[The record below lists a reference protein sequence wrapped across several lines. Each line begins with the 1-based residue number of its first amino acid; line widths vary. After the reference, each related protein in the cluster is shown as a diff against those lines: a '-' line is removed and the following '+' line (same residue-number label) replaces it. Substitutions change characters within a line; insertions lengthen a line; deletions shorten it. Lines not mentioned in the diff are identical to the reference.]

1 MSARLRNGIL
11 VLLALVLG
19 SGIAWLVLNRHAASH
34 GAALDVASKVFNDAE
49 VARTTA
55 TESPVTLTPPVAPD
69 AAAQDSALNTER
81 QAIAP
86 DPEEVPGIPTM
97 RIALQLKSVEGI
109 ELGGLN
115 ILARSWT
122 GFQREFV
129 TDDQG
134 RGEVLVEVDSDVE
147 LIVTGFGDGWLDDD
161 VLRNWGYATRQA
173 RASNAELGEARLPV
187 FEVVAPL
194 QVVLTPK
201 SCVVMFVPG
210 PDVRALMQANHSEAS
225 IAAIQWSC
233 RRTSTGR
240 DEMEAFGVAG
250 NYFAVPSLWPML
262 ASFRVGHD
270 SAIGFW
276 RGDLKFGQVLRIEA
290 SLQDM
295 QLVKIGVEGIPRGY
309 PLPIGYTLWE
319 GSVPGS
325 TAYLDAPIE
334 FEMGDQPT
342 SIWMPAGITNPFSA
356 SMSTGNLRM
365 QMVSA
370 AGNQAMFTLYGQT
383 SLRLRP
389 SQALVWLQ
397 VLDAKGQLS
406 DQQYTLDLRGQQV
419 DAGPNSD
426 SFGSPPLW
434 DIDGAGGWD
443 WPWEAATRSVATL
456 VGNQGLVSRAAL
468 EQTEGVGVADARDPQ
483 PERLMHPQFLTLAS
497 DRFGLVLDKGEQ
509 ERRSRVLIGALEDW
523 LDLESARSGSELD
536 LFVDMHLNV
545 PNLRIERIAASGA
558 RVTNENVWFS
568 KQRAPAGVERAWES
582 HSATLVSNLMP
593 GKYAVVWEA
602 SGVAR
607 TQAIVDVGAGETLD
621 LTGDRWLIDVLRGER
636 SGWEAKAAPD
646 ALRPD
651 AFRIGEQVIKLNAQ
665 GPFESW
671 TLRAEGA
678 ERVRVVDVRIEGQ
691 WISAGGELVGA
702 WDALR
707 LIPRTAD

>member
-1 MSARLRNGIL
+1 
-11 VLLALVLG
+11 
-19 SGIAWLVLNRHAASH
+19 
-34 GAALDVASKVFNDAE
+34 
-49 VARTTA
+49 
-55 TESPVTLTPPVAPD
+55 
-69 AAAQDSALNTER
+69 
-81 QAIAP
+81 
-86 DPEEVPGIPTM
+86 M
-97 RIALQLKSVEGI
+97 RIALQLKSAEGI
-109 ELGGLN
+109 ELSGLN

-129 TDDQG
+129 TDEHG

-161 VLRNWGYATRQA
+161 VLRNWGYATRKA
-173 RASNAELGEARLPV
+173 RASNAELEGARLPV
-187 FEVVAPL
+187 YEVVAPL

-210 PDVRALMQANHSEAS
+210 PDVRALMLANLTEATGAAIRS

-250 NYFAVPSLWPML
+250 NYFAVPSLLPML
-262 ASFRVGHD
+262 ASLRVGHD

-309 PLPIGYTLWE
+309 PLPIGYTLRE
-319 GSVPGS
+319 DSVPGS
-325 TAYLDAPIE
+325 EAYLDAPIE
-334 FEMGDQPT
+334 FRLGDQPT
-342 SIWMPAGITNPFSA
+342 SIWMPAGITNPFRA
-356 SMSTGNLRM
+356 SMSTGDLRM

-370 AGNQAMFTLYGQT
+370 AGNQAVFTLYRQS

-406 DQQYTLDLRGQQV
+406 DQQYTLDLRGHQV
-419 DAGPNSD
+419 DAGLISD

-456 VGNQGLVSRAAL
+456 VGNQGLVSRAAF

-497 DRFGLVLDKGEQ
+497 DRFGLVIDKGEQ

-523 LDLESARSGSELD
+523 LDLESARSGSELKRF
-536 LFVDMHLNV
+536 LDMHLNA
-545 PNLRIERIAASGA
+545 PNLRIDRIAASGA

-582 HSATLVSNLMP
+582 NSAILVSNLMP
-593 GKYAVVWEA
+593 GKYAVIWEA
-602 SGVAR
+602 GGVAR

-651 AFRIGEQVIKLNAQ
+651 AFRIGEQRIELDVQ
-665 GPFESW
+665 GQFESW
-671 TLRAEGA
+671 TLRAEGT
-678 ERVRVVDVRIEGQ
+678 EPVRVVDVRIDGQ
-691 WISAGGELVGA
+691 WISAGGELVVA